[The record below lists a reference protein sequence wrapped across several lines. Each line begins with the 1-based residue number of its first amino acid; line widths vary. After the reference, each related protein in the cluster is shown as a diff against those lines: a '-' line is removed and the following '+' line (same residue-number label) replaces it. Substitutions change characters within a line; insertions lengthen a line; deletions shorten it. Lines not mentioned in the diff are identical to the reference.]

1 MKRRAQSYSD
11 FHDAVKVVLGKDS
24 VGEEKEGS
32 QGSAK
37 AEYEGIKS
45 ELDFADCY
53 DGLEHELLNS
63 GHDDYTSVP
72 PKSSTLAGEK
82 HC

>member
-1 MKRRAQSYSD
+1 
-11 FHDAVKVVLGKDS
+11 LGKDS
-24 VGEEKEGS
+24 VGEEKEKS

-37 AEYEGIKS
+37 AEYEDIKS
-45 ELDFADCY
+45 ELDFADWY
-53 DGLEHELLNS
+53 DGLEHELLSS

-72 PKSSTLAGEK
+72 PKSSTPAREE